1 MESTS
6 SFKGARVLVT
16 GATGFIGSGLCRR
29 LLLEGASVYAACRQ
43 SSGEVASGVTRIS
56 ATLEKSK
63 STHDLVREV
72 LPDYV
77 FHLAGVT
84 STARDALL
92 LLPTFQTNLVTTVN
106 LLAALVGGI
115 CRRVVLAGSFEE
127 RRSEA
132 DVVSSPYA
140 ASKWAASC
148 YGRMCWDLFRVPFV
162 DARIFMVYGP
172 GQRDFKKLI
181 PYTILSLMQ
190 GRAPRISSGARQ
202 VDWIYVDD
210 VVNGLLALA
219 LAPGVEGQSIELG
232 TGRVTAVKVVVDQLT
247 RLINPDLPAVLG
259 GVRDRVHEHVR
270 CADLVRSTQLTGWRP
285 SVALEDG
292 LRRTIDYYLQTSS
305 V

>member
-1 MESTS
+1 
-6 SFKGARVLVT
+6 
-16 GATGFIGSGLCRR
+16 
-29 LLLEGASVYAACRQ
+29 
-43 SSGEVASGVTRIS
+43 
-56 ATLEKSK
+56 
-63 STHDLVREV
+63 
-72 LPDYV
+72 
-77 FHLAGVT
+77 
-84 STARDALL
+84 
-92 LLPTFQTNLVTTVN
+92 
-106 LLAALVGGI
+106 
-115 CRRVVLAGSFEE
+115 
-127 RRSEA
+127 
-132 DVVSSPYA
+132 
-140 ASKWAASC
+140 
-148 YGRMCWDLFRVPFV
+148 MCWDLFRVPFV